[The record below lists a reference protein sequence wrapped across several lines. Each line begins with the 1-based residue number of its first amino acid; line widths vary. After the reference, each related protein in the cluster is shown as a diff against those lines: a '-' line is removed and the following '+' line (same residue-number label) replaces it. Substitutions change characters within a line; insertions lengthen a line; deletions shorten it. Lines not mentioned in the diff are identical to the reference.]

1 MRFSIDWEKIINDD
15 EDPPAELMVTS
26 AMDGEEHKE
35 GLSNLSNT
43 ELTEKIRRL
52 KRSLSGTIGARLS
65 DGGKKLRANIK
76 LHEGELERRQRVG
89 SQKEF
94 DGCMRHDSCSIGI
107 LQVSSYKQDLLWICV
122 RVCVRV
128 HGQLCGNQNCL
139 ICHFKLLYSSYY
151 FKKDSLRVGS
161 DVIGPDDFEPQ
172 ASPSVSS
179 PQSTFAACFLNK
191 LEVKADSK
199 TANAFQKEL
208 YALNPCDHKRT
219 LNRQFS
225 QRKHK
230 RELLSQEAPYKFP
243 VDKGESFLNVDLKGR
258 DSSTTRYS
266 EEKFSSCFLK
276 KTKASQAQSSHTKRH
291 ANGEAVVLVDEEE
304 PDANKAAERM
314 DEVVECRNAT
324 KVYYP
329 SRVDPESVEICC
341 SDMESLAPEAY
352 LSSTIMNFYIRYLQ
366 KTKAHA
372 DVVEYHFF
380 NTYFYK
386 KLKEAVLSKNEKE
399 ASFFKLRRWWKGVN
413 IFEKAYIFLP
423 IHEDLHWSL
432 VIICIP
438 DKEDK
443 LGPSL
448 LHLDSL
454 GLHCSKSLFGTIR
467 KFLEQEWKFLRQ
479 GEVSTL
485 PFSDKIWENL
495 PRRIDENVIPVPQQ
509 RNEYD
514 CGLFVLFFMERFMEE
529 VHGRLKKKD
538 FVMFGRRW
546 FKPEEASRLRMKI
559 HNILKEEFKNAS
571 EA

>member
-94 DGCMRHDSCSIGI
+94 DGCMRHDSCSIG
-107 LQVSSYKQDLLWICV
+107 
-122 RVCVRV
+122 
-128 HGQLCGNQNCL
+128 
-139 ICHFKLLYSSYY
+139 
-151 FKKDSLRVGS
+151 
-161 DVIGPDDFEPQ
+161 
-172 ASPSVSS
+172 
-179 PQSTFAACFLNK
+179 
-191 LEVKADSK
+191 KADSK

-386 KLKEAVLSKNEKE
+386 KLKEAVLSKVKTMQSHDSCCECCLSRFHQISLNEKE

>member
-1 MRFSIDWEKIINDD
+1 MKFTIDWEKIINDD
-15 EDPPAELMVTS
+15 EDPPAELVVTS

-35 GLSNLSNT
+35 VLSNLSNT

-52 KRSLSGTIGARLS
+52 KRSLSGTIGARLR
-65 DGGKKLRANIK
+65 DGGEKLRANIK
-76 LHEGELERRQRVG
+76 LHEGELERRQQVG
-89 SQKEF
+89 SQK
-94 DGCMRHDSCSIGI
+94 
-107 LQVSSYKQDLLWICV
+107 Q
-122 RVCVRV
+122 
-128 HGQLCGNQNCL
+128 
-139 ICHFKLLYSSYY
+139 
-151 FKKDSLRVGS
+151 
-161 DVIGPDDFEPQ
+161 
-172 ASPSVSS
+172 
-179 PQSTFAACFLNK
+179 
-191 LEVKADSK
+191 ADSK
-199 TANAFQKEL
+199 TVNAFKKEI

-225 QRKHK
+225 QRKCK
-230 RELLSQEAPYKFP
+230 RELLSQEEPYKFP
-243 VDKGESFLNVDLKGR
+243 VDKGETVLNIDLKGR
-258 DSSTTRYS
+258 DSSTPCYS
-266 EEKFSSCFLK
+266 EEKIASCFSK

-291 ANGEAVVLVDEEE
+291 AYGEAVVLVDEEE
-304 PDANKAAERM
+304 PDANKAEERV

-324 KVYYP
+324 KIYYP

-366 KTKAHA
+366 KKKAHA
-372 DVVEYHFF
+372 DVDEYHFF

-386 KLKEAVLSKNEKE
+386 KLKEAVLSKQNEKE

-438 DKEDK
+438 DKEDQ
-443 LGPSL
+443 LGPIL

-479 GEVSTL
+479 GEVPAL

-495 PRRIDENVIPVPQQ
+495 PRRIDENVITVPQQ

-559 HNILKEEFKNAS
+559 HNILEEEFKNAS
-571 EA
+571 ED